1 MNRHHSL
8 LRSSILTLSLLA
20 ASAAAADDA
29 SSAKP
34 KATASEK
41 AEKSEKS
48 KSEKGP
54 TVQGKYKYAGP
65 KSEKEVIK
73 KQVDEIV
80 WKADESIR
88 MMAQETL
95 NKRTHVPEW
104 WDIKQ
109 SGNKVT
115 IHAEGRTVEKHD
127 LTKAST
133 DGLDQDGNPAS
144 LKAVKEGNVLTQWIV
159 TTDGTRIN
167 TFHPQADGS
176 LKVDVEIQSPRLP
189 KPIKYTL
196 TYKK

>member
-8 LRSSILTLSLLA
+8 LRSTILTLSLLA

-29 SSAKP
+29 SSEKP
-34 KATASEK
+34 KAA
-41 AEKSEKS
+41 AGEKSEKP

-54 TVQGKYKYAGP
+54 TVSGKYKYAGP

-88 MMAQETL
+88 VMAQETL

-104 WDIKQ
+104 WEVKQ
-109 SGNKVT
+109 AGNKITV
-115 IHAEGRTVEKHD
+115 HAEGRTVEKHD
-127 LTKAST
+127 LSKEST
-133 DGLDQDGNPAS
+133 DGLDQDGNPCA
-144 LKAVKEGNVLTQWIV
+144 LKVAKQGSDITQWIV
-159 TTDGTRIN
+159 TTDGTRKN
-167 TFHPQADGS
+167 VFRPQPDGT
-176 LKVDVEIQSPRLP
+176 LKVDVEISSPRLP
-189 KPIKYTL
+189 APITYTL